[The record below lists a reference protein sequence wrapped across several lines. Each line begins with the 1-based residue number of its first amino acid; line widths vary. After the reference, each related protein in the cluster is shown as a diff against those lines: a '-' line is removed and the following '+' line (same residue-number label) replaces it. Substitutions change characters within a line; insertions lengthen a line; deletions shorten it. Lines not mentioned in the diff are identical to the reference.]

1 MARVL
6 LGRKSEESDIAKA
19 LYNRLKRFWCVLISP
34 KQEVRGP
41 DIAKVLFNLFKIEVF
56 EGKLCQ
62 PIFHPCF
69 GSRLLFPMV
78 IRQIM
83 LLDPRVLAS

>member
-1 MARVL
+1 MLISPKQEVL
-6 LGRKSEESDIAKA
+6 GPDIAKVMF
-19 LYNRLKRFWCVLISP
+19 NRFRRFRCVLISP

-78 IRQIM
+78 IWRIM
-83 LLDPRVLAS
+83 LLDPRVLAP